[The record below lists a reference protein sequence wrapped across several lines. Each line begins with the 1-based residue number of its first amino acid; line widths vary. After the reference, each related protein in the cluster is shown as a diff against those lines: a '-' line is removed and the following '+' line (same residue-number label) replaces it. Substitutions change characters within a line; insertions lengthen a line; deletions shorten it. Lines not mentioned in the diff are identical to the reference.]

1 MQMRHHALLPLAVL
15 LTCGPVDA
23 KDYITRGDALF
34 DQSLPSFRRYDKE
47 VKRILHRAWQRDVIV
62 RAVHLPP
69 FDPEWI
75 VGIIHSPTGSA
86 CHSRLLPGAAA

>member
-1 MQMRHHALLPLAVL
+1 MQMPRPALIPIALLLACVHAE
-15 LTCGPVDA
+15 A

-34 DQSLPSFRRYDKE
+34 DQSLPVFRRYDKE

-69 FDPEWI
+69 FDPEW
-75 VGIIHSPTGSA
+75 
-86 CHSRLLPGAAA
+86 RLTRTVVPMDFGNN